1 MLRNFKSGRIFGL
14 ILTAWYRRV
23 PGITSAFCLVSS
35 HLVPYSVGRSIVGRS
50 IARPARNVLNMS
62 RLLPYAL
69 LIVLLL
75 TLLTPVAPAQ
85 SQPSPAAPEQVGL
98 KPVGLKPVGLE
109 NDSITLSNDA
119 ISATWTVR
127 SGSLR
132 WQSLTNR
139 FTGTSL
145 SLDSSAFVLVPREG
159 PVLRSSDLR
168 IVAAPVFG
176 IVAALPESS
185 KAADR
190 SPGHELRVELED
202 PSANIRILW
211 RAILRD
217 GSNRDGANRDGS
229 NYVRQ
234 EVTIRALHEP
244 FALAQIALIDADLPG
259 AVVSGHV
266 KGSPVTAGTWFL
278 GFEHPLSDC
287 RVRADRASCWLSRE
301 LPLQA
306 GQSVTYSSVIGVAH
320 PSQLRRDFLNY
331 VELERAHPYRTFLHY
346 NSWYDLGYFD
356 RYTEQGA
363 VAVVQSFGEELTKK
377 RGVKLDS
384 FMFDDG
390 WDDPTTLWKFNPG
403 FPDGLTKVTQ
413 TAAKYGAAPGIWLSP
428 WGGYSKPKE
437 QRLASARAQ
446 GFETNEGGLALS
458 GPKYYRYFRDTCL
471 DLIAKYGV
479 NQFKFDGT
487 GNANEVIKGSEFDS
501 DFDAAIHLIGELR
514 AKKPDLYV
522 NLTTGTYPSPFWLLY
537 ADSIWRGGDDHS
549 FAGVG
554 TSRQRWIT
562 YRDSQIYRWVV
573 EEGPLFPMNS
583 LMLHGLIFARY
594 AERLGN
600 DPAHDFADEVH
611 SYFGT
616 GTQLQEMY
624 ITPALLS
631 SEDWDVLAEAAK
643 WSRDNAQTLKDSHW
657 IGGDPARL
665 EVYGWASWSPKKAI
679 LTLRNPSD
687 RPQDFSANLTT
698 MLELPK
704 DSAAAYAARSPW
716 KSNSATP
723 LTIPTREPHTFHLR
737 PFQVLTLEL
746 QPSS

>member
-1 MLRNFKSGRIFGL
+1 MPRLRSAALPLIMLAASL
-14 ILTAWYRRV
+14 A
-23 PGITSAFCLVSS
+23 PG
-35 HLVPYSVGRSIVGRS
+35 
-50 IARPARNVLNMS
+50 
-62 RLLPYAL
+62 
-69 LIVLLL
+69 
-75 TLLTPVAPAQ
+75 Q
-85 SQPSPAAPEQVGL
+85 AAHSLREG
-98 KPVGLKPVGLE
+98 
-109 NDSITLSNDA
+109 DSLTLSNDA
-119 ISATWTVR
+119 ITATWSVAG
-127 SGSLR
+127 GSLR
-132 WQSLTNR
+132 WQSLTNH
-139 FTGTSL
+139 FTGVTL
-145 SLDSSAFVLVPREG
+145 LLDGSAFELVPREG
-159 PVLRSSDLR
+159 SVLRSADLK
-168 IVAAPVFG
+168 IVGAPTLEEIAAVST
-176 IVAALPESS
+176 SS

-190 SPGHELRVELED
+190 LPGRQIRVDLED
-202 PSANIRILW
+202 SSAQVRVTW

-217 GSNRDGANRDGS
+217 GAN
-229 NYVRQ
+229 YLRQ
-234 EVTIRALHEP
+234 EVTIHALQKS
-244 FALAQIALIDADLPG
+244 FALTQVVLVDATLPG

-266 KGSPVTAGTWFL
+266 KGSPVVASTWFT

-306 GQSVTYSSVIGVAH
+306 GQSVTYSSVFGVTH
-320 PSQLRRDFLNY
+320 PTQLRRDFLNY

-356 RYTEQGA
+356 RYTEQSA
-363 VAVVQSFGEELTKK
+363 VAVVQSFGEHLTKQ

-384 FMFDDG
+384 FLFDDG

-403 FPDGLTKVTQ
+403 FPNGLTKVTQ
-413 TAAKYGAAPGIWLSP
+413 TAASFGAAPGIWLSP
-428 WGGYSKPKE
+428 WGGYDKPKQ
-437 QRLASARAQ
+437 QRLASAHAQ

-458 GPKYYRYFRDTCL
+458 GPKYYRYFRDTC
-471 DLIAKYGV
+471 IEMIEKYGV

-554 TSRQRWIT
+554 TNRQRWIT

-583 LMLHGLIFARY
+583 LMLHGMIFARY
-594 AERLGN
+594 AERLGS
-600 DPAHDFADEVH
+600 DPAHDFPDEVH

-624 ITPALLS
+624 ITPTLLS
-631 SEDWDVLAEAAK
+631 PADWDVLAETAK
-643 WSRDNAQTLKDSHW
+643 WSRANAQTLKDSHW

-665 EVYGWASWSPKKAI
+665 EVYGWAAWSQQNANANAI
-679 LTLRNPSD
+679 ITLRNPSD
-687 RPQDFSANLTT
+687 QPQDFSASLAAL
-698 MLELPK
+698 LELPAG
-704 DSAAAYAARSPW
+704 SASTFKARSPW
-716 KSNSATP
+716 ASDSARP
-723 LTIPTREPHTFHLR
+723 ELTIPGQEHHKFHLE
-737 PFQVLTLEL
+737 PFQVLTLQL
-746 QPSS
+746 VPAS

>member
-1 MLRNFKSGRIFGL
+1 
-14 ILTAWYRRV
+14 
-23 PGITSAFCLVSS
+23 
-35 HLVPYSVGRSIVGRS
+35 
-50 IARPARNVLNMS
+50 MS

-75 TLLTPVAPAQ
+75 TLLTPLAPAQ

-98 KPVGLKPVGLE
+98 KPVGQEPVGLE

-127 SGSLR
+127 GGSLR

-168 IVAAPVFG
+168 MVAAPVFG
-176 IVAALPESS
+176 VVAAQPESS

-190 SPGHELRVELED
+190 LPGHEVRVELED

-234 EVTIRALHEP
+234 EVTIRALHQP
-244 FALAQIALIDADLPG
+244 FALAQIVLIDVDLPG

-687 RPQDFSANLTT
+687 HPQDFSANLATI
-698 MLELPK
+698 LELPK

-723 LTIPTREPHTFHLR
+723 LTIPTREPHTFHLQ